1 MSPDT
6 LKALKVGGILCAIGG
21 VAAGLIGVFHFITQP
36 VIDQAEEAAVTSGLS
51 TLYDGMA
58 SRSDAVAINGYSY
71 TDSYWIVYGDEAK
84 TSTLGYAFKM
94 VGSDSHGKLTL
105 MCGISG
111 STDSPTLGR
120 IYVVKDE
127 QTKTYATTFIAN
139 YIDQINAGNKTISD
153 VSCGATMSA
162 TLAKKMCLD
171 AESAYSAISSG
182 TAVVSQGNTSTGTSS
197 DTSTGGSSDTSG
209 GGSTKG
215 IYADFSSFSYSDKE
229 AA

>member
-6 LKALKVGGILCAIGG
+6 LKAFKVGGILCAIGG

-36 VIDQAEEAAVTSGLS
+36 VIDQAEEAAVTTGLS

-58 SRSDAVAINGYSY
+58 SRSDAVSLEGYSY
-71 TDSYWIVYGDEAK
+71 AKAYWIVYSNTEKSA
-84 TSTLGYAFKM
+84 TLGYAFKI

-105 MCGISG
+105 MCGVSG
-111 STDSPTLGR
+111 STDSPSLGR

-127 QTKTYATTFIAN
+127 QTKTYATTFISN
-139 YIDQINAGNKTISD
+139 YVDKINAGSKTISD

-171 AESAYSAISSG
+171 AVSAYSAISSG
-182 TAVVSQGNTSTGTSS
+182 TAVVSQTPSSDSTSG
-197 DTSTGGSSDTSG
+197 DTSTGGTGSG
-209 GGSTKG
+209 SWGKAMVLDS
-215 IYADFSSFSYSDKE
+215 DFSSFVKE